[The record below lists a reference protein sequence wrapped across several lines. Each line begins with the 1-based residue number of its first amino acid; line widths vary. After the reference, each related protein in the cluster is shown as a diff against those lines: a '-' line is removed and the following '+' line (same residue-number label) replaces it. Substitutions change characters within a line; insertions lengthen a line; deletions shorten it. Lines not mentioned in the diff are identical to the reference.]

1 MRLLKTVDV
10 PAGFNRIDLP
20 ANAFMSANGPV
31 YVKMEGEALV
41 LGLYVEDRHC
51 SSIGLCHGGML
62 MTLADLIL
70 TIGVNVQAKLS
81 RFLPTVS
88 VTCDFLGPAPK
99 GSWLEAR
106 VSVLRTTRNLAFA
119 SGLLTLADGAP
130 VARISGILK
139 IGGEPDPAYGPERYL
154 GSPENL

>member
-1 MRLLKTVDV
+1 MAAEV
-10 PAGFNRIDLP
+10 PAGFDRLELP
-20 ANAFMSANGPV
+20 SNAFMTANGPV
-31 YVKMEGEALV
+31 YLKMEGEQLV
-41 LGLYVEDRHC
+41 LGLFVEDRHC

-70 TIGVNVQAKLS
+70 TIGVNVQADLS

-99 GSWLEAR
+99 GAWLEAR
-106 VSVLRTTRNLAFA
+106 VSVLRTTRNLVFA
-119 SGLLTLADGAP
+119 QGLLTLADQSP

-139 IGGEPDPAYGPERYL
+139 ISGEPDPAYGPERYL
-154 GSPENL
+154 RRKEES

>member
-1 MRLLKTVDV
+1 M
-10 PAGFNRIDLP
+10 N
-20 ANAFMSANGPV
+20 ANGPV
-31 YVKMEGEALV
+31 YVKEEGQALAI
-41 LGLYVEDRHC
+41 GLYVEDRHC

-62 MTLADLIL
+62 LTLADLIL

-99 GSWLEAR
+99 GAWLEAR
-106 VSVLRTTRNLAFA
+106 VTVLRTTRNLAFA
-119 SGLLTLADGAP
+119 QGLLSLADQTP

-139 IGGEPDPAYGPERYL
+139 IGGEPDPAYAADRYL
-154 GSPENL
+154 GTRKEL

>member
-1 MRLLKTVDV
+1 MDI
-10 PAGFNRIDLP
+10 PAGFSRIDLP
-20 ANAFMSANGPV
+20 SNAFMNANGPV
-31 YVKMEGEALV
+31 YVRMDGEQLI
-41 LGLYVEDRHC
+41 LGVFIEERHC

-119 SGLLTLADGAP
+119 QGLLTLADGSP

-139 IGGEPDPAYGPERYL
+139 IGGEPDPAYGPDRYL
-154 GSPENL
+154 SPKENR

>member
-1 MRLLKTVDV
+1 MDI
-10 PAGFNRIDLP
+10 PAGFSRIDLP
-20 ANAFMSANGPV
+20 SNAFMNANGPV
-31 YVKMEGEALV
+31 YVRMDGEQLI
-41 LGLYVEDRHC
+41 LGVFIEERHC

-119 SGLLTLADGAP
+119 QGLLTLADGSP

-139 IGGEPDPAYGPERYL
+139 IGGEPDPAYGPDRYL
-154 GSPENL
+154 SPSENR

>member
-1 MRLLKTVDV
+1 MDV
-10 PAGFNRIDLP
+10 PAGFSRIDLP
-20 ANAFMSANGPV
+20 TNAFMSANGPV
-31 YVKMEGEALV
+31 YVKMEGKQLV
-41 LGLYVEDRHC
+41 LGLYVEDKHC

-70 TIGVNVQAKLS
+70 TIGVNVQANLF

-88 VTCDFLGPAPK
+88 VTCDFLGTAPK

-106 VSVLRTTRNLAFA
+106 VTVLRTTRNLAFA
-119 SGLLTLADGAP
+119 QGLITLADESP

-139 IGGEPDPAYGPERYL
+139 IGGEPDPAYGPDRYL
-154 GSPENL
+154 HPIGGH

>member
-1 MRLLKTVDV
+1 MDV
-10 PAGFNRIDLP
+10 PAGFSRIDLP
-20 ANAFMSANGPV
+20 TNAFMSANGPV
-31 YVKMEGEALV
+31 YVKMEGKQLV
-41 LGLYVEDRHC
+41 LGLYVEDKHC

-70 TIGVNVQAKLS
+70 TIGVNVQANLS

-99 GSWLEAR
+99 GAWLEAR
-106 VSVLRTTRNLAFA
+106 VTVLRTTRNLAFA
-119 SGLLTLADGAP
+119 QGLLTLEDTTP

-139 IGGEPDPAYGPERYL
+139 IGGAPDPAYGRERYL
-154 GSPENL
+154 GTAENP